1 MICTLSANGVSPS
14 AVPSALTVPL
24 VERGEMDWTLSPSPS
39 TLIST
44 SLPAGKLSLLFTLT
58 VRAVPSVHMTETAC
72 CTSALFVSTR
82 VRDEDWTTP
91 ENTASA
97 ASPVRTETAAS
108 FMPSSRVTTW
118 PTPPPDREDSW

>member
-24 VERGEMDWTLSPSPS
+24 VERGEMDWTRSPSSS

-91 ENTASA
+91 
-97 ASPVRTETAAS
+97 
-108 FMPSSRVTTW
+108 
-118 PTPPPDREDSW
+118 